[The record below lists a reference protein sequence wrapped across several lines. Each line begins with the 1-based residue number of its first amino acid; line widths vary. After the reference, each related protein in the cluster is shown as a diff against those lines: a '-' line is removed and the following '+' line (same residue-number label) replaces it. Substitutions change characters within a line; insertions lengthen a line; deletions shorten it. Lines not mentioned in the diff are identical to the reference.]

1 MGKNV
6 VFDDGVYEVTFIRR
20 PKNAIELQEILAA
33 LLVKE
38 IDSKYMYSFRSARI
52 EVEAEEPIPWTLDGE
67 FGGEHRS
74 VVISNN
80 PRAVE
85 IRVSEE
91 CRKSISKEKL

>member
-1 MGKNV
+1 M
-6 VFDDGVYEVTFIRR
+6 
-20 PKNAIELQEILAA
+20 
-33 LLVKE
+33 VKE

>member
-1 MGKNV
+1 M
-6 VFDDGVYEVTFIRR
+6 YEVTFIRR

-52 EVEAEEPIPWTLDGE
+52 EVESKESIPWTLDGE
-67 FGGEHRS
+67 FGGTHDYA
-74 VVISNN
+74 VISNN

-85 IRVSEE
+85 IRVTNE
-91 CRKSISKEKL
+91 CRKSITCEKNLAIQQADHI